1 MSARGTRTVHPL
13 MRELQASFTNSKGG
27 PINPFTGKPVQPP
40 SGLSKAQRLKYIRDR
55 THVVLEP

>member
-1 MSARGTRTVHPL
+1 